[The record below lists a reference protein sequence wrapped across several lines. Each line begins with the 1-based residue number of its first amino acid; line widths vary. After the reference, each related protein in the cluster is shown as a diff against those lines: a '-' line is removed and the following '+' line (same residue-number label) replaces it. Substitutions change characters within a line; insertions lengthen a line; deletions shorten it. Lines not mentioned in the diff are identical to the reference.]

1 MKRNIELLLTN
12 INHIYKLDE
21 NVYEE
26 GDLITSDKKP
36 INIFEQKTKEI
47 VSYIQE
53 LRNDLSEINTK
64 SNWREPDLQDL
75 KELIE
80 LLEDIKKNTLLIN
93 II

>member
-53 LRNDLSEINTK
+53 LRNDLN
-64 SNWREPDLQDL
+64 NF
-75 KELIE
+75 
-80 LLEDIKKNTLLIN
+80 DIQNQIGENQIYKI
-93 II
+93 